1 MSTQDLGIR
10 FAGLVHEGYQFDC
23 QPIPG
28 EVDVLQITVDGNT
41 EIPIYLSQTD
51 TQILCIAYLWTEA
64 EIKPER
70 RAEMM
75 ERMLE
80 LNIPIP
86 LSAFSKIGDHYVL
99 FGALACKSSFDDI
112 VHEVLTLSENAAE
125 TLVVME
131 EFLR

>member
-10 FAGLVHEGYQFDC
+10 FAGLVHEGYTFDC

-28 EVDVLQITVDGNT
+28 EVDVLQIVVDGNE
-41 EIPIYLSQTD
+41 EIPIYLSETD
-51 TQILCIAYLWTEA
+51 TQVLCIAYLWTEA
-64 EIKPER
+64 EVKVER
-70 RAEMM
+70 RAEML

-86 LSAFSKIGDHYVL
+86 LSAFSKIGDRYVL
-99 FGALACKSSFDDI
+99 FGALSCGSGFDDI
-112 VHEVLTLSENAAE
+112 VHEVLTLSENATE
-125 TLVVME
+125 TLDVME